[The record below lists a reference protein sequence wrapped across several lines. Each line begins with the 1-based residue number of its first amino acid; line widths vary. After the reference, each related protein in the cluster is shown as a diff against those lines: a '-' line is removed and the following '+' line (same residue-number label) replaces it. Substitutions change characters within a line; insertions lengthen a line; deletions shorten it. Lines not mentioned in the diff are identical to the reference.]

1 MTELEIAKDNRSA
14 ASGGNLRY
22 QSQPPTTNAQT
33 VFDVLFGVVAPI
45 LCFVLDP
52 GILKSGSFGFD
63 FDLRLA
69 IFPQLQGFV
78 YLVSGL
84 EILLLL
90 VWLVGGRQPKSAT
103 HLVGGVLMS
112 GAIFSGLIGTI
123 LLPFTLMGLFLGI
136 GVFGFVPFLTALVY
150 LRNARSAFQ
159 VAAKPL
165 DLRESLGLTPEAQ
178 VLNGLRGSL
187 AATVIGCV
195 LAVGP
200 PAALSVAASMFVS
213 QAMNAVL
220 SADEQQADLA
230 IDEIRYL
237 QIFAQPPLDK
247 LVSAY
252 NETTEQSRKEALRR
266 RYLKLTGDDIDQRLR
281 IIND

>member
-1 MTELEIAKDNRSA
+1 MTPLEIPKETRSA
-14 ASGGNLRY
+14 ESGGVLRR
-22 QSQPPTTNAQT
+22 QSRPPTTNAQT

-45 LCFVLDP
+45 LCFVFDP
-52 GILKSGSFGFD
+52 GILKSGGVGFD
-63 FDLRLA
+63 DGAGMFSE
-69 IFPQLQGFV
+69 FQGFV

-90 VWLVGGRQPKSAT
+90 VWLVWGRQLQSAT
-103 HLVGGVLMS
+103 HLLGGVLMA
-112 GAIFSGLIGTI
+112 GAIFSGLIGTV
-123 LLPFTLMGLFLGI
+123 LLPFTLIGLFLGI

-165 DLRESLGLTPEAQ
+165 DRHESLRLTPEAQ

-187 AATVIGCV
+187 VATVIGCF

-237 QIFAQPPLDK
+237 QIFAQPELDR

-252 NETTEQSRKEALRR
+252 NQTTEQSRKEVLKR